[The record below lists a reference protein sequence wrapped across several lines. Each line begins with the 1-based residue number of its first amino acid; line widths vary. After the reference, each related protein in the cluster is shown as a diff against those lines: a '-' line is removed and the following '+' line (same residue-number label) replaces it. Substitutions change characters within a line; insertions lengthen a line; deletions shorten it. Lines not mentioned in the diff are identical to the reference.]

1 MTRFVIVPQW
11 QGSSSSRAMQLVDG
25 ATAIAGDLPRSACTF
40 VEVPAEAGESLE
52 TSVRRLSTLRRVREL
67 VQDAVSNGD
76 DPAIVIGGD
85 CGVSVGAVAAVV
97 GEGGAASDV
106 ALVWLDA
113 HADLHTPE
121 TVVSGAFHG
130 MVLRAV
136 LGEGVEGMT
145 LPAGA
150 ITPDRVLLVGTRD
163 LAAPEEDYIAET
175 GMRML
180 PVESLADP
188 ASVVAAVAETGAS
201 RVFLHIDLD
210 VLDPGAVA
218 GLAFPVPFGAQPAD
232 LIATIKAL
240 RERFPLAGAAITEFS
255 PSSPDDAVDDLGTIL
270 RIVGALV

>member
-1 MTRFVIVPQW
+1 MARFVIVPQW

-25 ATAIAGDLPRSACTF
+25 ATAIAGDLPRSACTL

-52 TSVRRLSTLRRVREL
+52 TNVRRLSTLRRVREL
-67 VQDAVSNGD
+67 VQDAVAGGD
-76 DPAIVIGGD
+76 GPAIVIGGD
-85 CGVSVGAVAAVV
+85 CGVSVGAVAGAV
-97 GEGGAASDV
+97 GENGTAGDV
-106 ALVWLDA
+106 AVVWLDA

-130 MVLRAV
+130 MVLRAI
-136 LGEGVEGMT
+136 LGEGVDGMT
-145 LPAGA
+145 LPVGV
-150 ITPDRVLLVGTRD
+150 ITPDRVVLVGTRD
-163 LAAPEEDYIAET
+163 LAAPEEEYIAET

-201 RVFLHIDLD
+201 RVFLHIDVD
-210 VLDPGAVA
+210 VLDPAALA

-240 RERFPLAGAAITEFS
+240 RARFPLVGAAITEFS
-255 PSSPDDAVDDLGTIL
+255 PSSPDDAVNDLGTIL
-270 RIVGALV
+270 RVVGALV

>member
-1 MTRFVIVPQW
+1 MARFVIVPQW

-40 VEVPAEAGESLE
+40 VEVPAEAGESLD

-67 VQDAVSNGD
+67 VQQAVVGGEE
-76 DPAIVIGGD
+76 PAIVIGGD
-85 CGVSVGAVAAVV
+85 CGVSVGAVAAV
-97 GEGGAASDV
+97 AADDPDGDI

-130 MVLRAV
+130 MVLRAI

-145 LPAGA
+145 LPGGA
-150 ITPDRVLLVGTRD
+150 ITPDRVVLVGTRD
-163 LAAPEEDYIAET
+163 LAAPEEDYIARA
-175 GMRML
+175 GIRML
-180 PVESLADP
+180 PVESLAEP
-188 ASVVAAVAETGAS
+188 TSVVAAVAETGAS
-201 RVFLHIDLD
+201 RVFLHIDVD
-210 VLDPGAVA
+210 VLDPAA
-218 GLAFPVPFGAQPAD
+218 LTGLAFPVPFGAQPAD

-240 RERFPLAGAAITEFS
+240 RARFPLAGAAITEFS
-255 PSSPDDAVDDLGTIL
+255 PSSPDDAVDDMGTIL